1 MWFQNVPS
9 FNIYS
14 YFTSAAYRELCAN
27 LYCCCSSS
35 NATFYFILYCSLQ
48 MSQSASF
55 ARAVSSVEESII
67 SSSAYNLPTF
77 SSAVSLQSSVQTI
90 RVHGFIKKIFAET
103 LLILIAKNFFID
115 NKSKWTWWWAIS
127 VQWMNQNNAAKYL
140 SGTLWTSSQSMMIL
154 TLLQNY
160 S

>member
-1 MWFQNVPS
+1 
-9 FNIYS
+9 
-14 YFTSAAYRELCAN
+14 
-27 LYCCCSSS
+27 
-35 NATFYFILYCSLQ
+35 

-115 NKSKWTWWWAIS
+115 NKSK
-127 VQWMNQNNAAKYL
+127 
-140 SGTLWTSSQSMMIL
+140 
-154 TLLQNY
+154 
-160 S
+160 